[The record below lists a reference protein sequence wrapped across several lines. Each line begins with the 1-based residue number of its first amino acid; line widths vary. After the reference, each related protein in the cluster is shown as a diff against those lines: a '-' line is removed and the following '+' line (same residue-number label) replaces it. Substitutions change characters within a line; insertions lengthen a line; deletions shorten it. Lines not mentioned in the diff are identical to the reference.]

1 VTHDEIERRF
11 RTALEQAGLLKQAAV
26 LDPVEVSLAETDVS
40 LGKDTDTVVEESKG
54 SKPEPVA
61 HLQDKPRKVT
71 LINLFQHPDA
81 HAFVL
86 DMALLRQYG
95 PEWMEW
101 EPETLRLRIP
111 HDFPTTAV
119 SDLNMDKIQAA
130 KALHYV
136 NGFWLDWD
144 IFLPCTMSFNG
155 LYPDFHIMQVPTVAQ
170 CAVSVDMANRI
181 RDDVV
186 WSDEVKAYLDAVH
199 RFDGILC
206 PIHPLDFVEVNT
218 EGLPIDCEEINKL
231 WPEVRRTGKA
241 PTEESVTAEQLR
253 RMLIVQGALEE
264 SRTQLQAQLPLLLN
278 A

>member
-1 VTHDEIERRF
+1 MTRDDIEQRF
-11 RTALEQAGLLKQAAV
+11 RAALAQSGIKQAAA
-26 LDPVEVSLAETDVS
+26 LDPIEVALADTDVS
-40 LGKDTDTVVEESKG
+40 PGKDTDTVVEESSG
-54 SKPEPVA
+54 SQPAAPTR
-61 HLQDKPRKVT
+61 LQDRPRKVT

-101 EPETLRLRIP
+101 EPDTLRLRIP
-111 HDFPTTAV
+111 NDFPTTSV

-130 KALHYV
+130 KTLHYV
-136 NGFWLDWD
+136 NSYWLDWD
-144 IFLPCTMSFNG
+144 IFLPCTMAFNS
-155 LYPDFHIMQVPTVAQ
+155 LYPDFSIMQVPTVAQ

-199 RFDGILC
+199 RFDGVLC

-218 EGLPIDCEEINKL
+218 MGLPIDCEEINKL
-231 WPEVRRTGKA
+231 WPDVRRMRKA

-253 RMLIVQGALEE
+253 RMLVIQESLQE
-264 SRTQLQAQLPLLLN
+264 SREQLQAQLPLLLN
-278 A
+278 G